1 MNFRLIGVIGA
12 GNIGIGVVTD
22 LVLHGIGTVVVDIS
36 ERILKR
42 AQTEILNNIRFAPL
56 LSKTLPRVTREAALQ
71 RVLFTTDLQ
80 DAAGCDFIVEN
91 VTEDWETKKRVYERL
106 DNVVP
111 PGVCFGANTSCIS
124 ITQIASA
131 TRRAADVVGLH
142 LMNPVHLKPTV
153 EVIRG
158 FHTSE
163 RTIETL
169 LQLFSILGKQAIIV
183 QDLPGFV
190 SNRISHLFMNEAA
203 FVLQDGVATAENID
217 LIFKKCFGH
226 KMGPL
231 ETADLI
237 GLDTVMRS
245 LDILYES
252 FQDPKYRCCPL
263 LKKLVHAGHL
273 GRKSGR
279 GFYMYP
285 EAPDLAPRAATVH
298 PAVGAAPPDFAHRIL
313 EKVGQ
318 RHELEECSARDSHST
333 LQTPSFGIPHPH
345 R

>member
-1 MNFRLIGVIGA
+1 MGFRQIGVIGA

-22 LVLHGIGTVVVDIS
+22 LVLHGIAAVVVDTS
-36 ERILKR
+36 EHILRR
-42 AQTEILNNIRFAPL
+42 AQTEILNNIRFGPL
-56 LSKTLPRVTREAALQ
+56 LSKTLPRVTREETLQ
-71 RVLFTTDLQ
+71 RMFLTTDLE
-80 DAAGCDFIVEN
+80 DLAGADFVIEN

-106 DNVVP
+106 EQVIR

-142 LMNPVHLKPTV
+142 FMNPVHLKPTV

-158 FHTSE
+158 FHTSD
-163 RTIETL
+163 RAVDTL
-169 LQLFSILGKQAIIV
+169 LQLFSVLGKQAIIV

-203 FVLQDGVATAENID
+203 FVLQDGVTTAENID
-217 LIFKKCFGH
+217 LIFKRCFGH

-237 GLDTVMRS
+237 GLDTVMLS

-252 FQDPKYRCCPL
+252 FHDPKYRCCPL
-263 LKKLVHAGHL
+263 LRKLVHAGHL

-279 GFYMYP
+279 GFHVYP
-285 EAPDLAPRAATVH
+285 QAPDLPLRADTMNV
-298 PAVGAAPPDFAHRIL
+298 AAPVRADAVHCIR
-313 EKVGQ
+313 EN
-318 RHELEECSARDSHST
+318 EEERRWA
-333 LQTPSFGIPHPH
+333 
-345 R
+345 